1 MTTDGERSQPDDSL
15 PSVYLIRHGE
25 TAWSLSRQHTGHT
38 DIPLTER
45 GERDARGLSARL
57 QSMSFVCVLSSPLS
71 RARRTAELA
80 GFADRIATDDD
91 LMEWDYGAYEGL
103 KTSEIRAKQPG
114 WNPFTDGCPGGET
127 VADVGVRADRV
138 IARVRAL
145 RGNSI
150 LFAHR
155 DILRVLAARW
165 IALPALEGRRLYLET
180 ASVSVLGYDHDA
192 NEPVIRGLNDA

>member
-1 MTTDGERSQPDDSL
+1 MATDADRTPPDEAL
-15 PSVYLIRHGE
+15 PSVYLVRHGE
-25 TAWSLSRQHTGHT
+25 TAWSLSRQHTGRT

-45 GERDARGLSARL
+45 GERDASALRARL
-57 QSMSFVCVLSSPLS
+57 QSMRFAAVLSSPLK
-71 RARRTAELA
+71 RARHTAELA
-80 GFADRIATDDD
+80 GFADRIVNDDD
-91 LMEWDYGAYEGL
+91 LLEWDYGAYEGL

-127 VADVGVRADRV
+127 VADVGVRADCV

-165 IALPALEGRRLYLET
+165 IALPAVEGRRLYLET
-180 ASVSVLGYDHDA
+180 ASVSVLGYDHDPG
-192 NEPVIRGLNDA
+192 EPVIRGLNDA